1 MTSSL
6 PPYPYFRPTDEHI
19 VGLPMTR
26 AEINYGLDAP
36 VICYG
41 MFGIGIFGI
50 LVSILSSI
58 FLSSPLSLVL
68 DSIAAIITA
77 YGLGMGSYMVWSSRI
92 GKLRTCEILMNQ
104 IDNVRKWNGD
114 ETVLDVGCGRG
125 LLLIGAAKRLKSGK
139 AYGIDIWKNE
149 DQANNS
155 PDAAIENAEIAGVAD
170 RVQIRTGDAR
180 QIPFAD
186 QSFDIVVSHWVIH
199 NIEEQNDRSNALQEM
214 WRVLKSDGVL
224 ALADISFV
232 PDYMKE
238 IESWKPKSIHFDD
251 GGLEAKIMG
260 ILSGGT
266 YCPQYLIVRK

>member
-1 MTSSL
+1 MTSGL
-6 PPYPYFRPTDEHI
+6 PPYPYFRPTDEHF
-19 VGLPMTR
+19 VDLPMTR
-26 AEINYGLDAP
+26 AKINYGLDAP
-36 VICYG
+36 AICYG
-41 MFGIGIFGI
+41 MFGIGIFGM
-50 LVSILSSI
+50 LVSILSSV
-58 FLSSPLSLVL
+58 FLAGYLLLALEIV
-68 DSIAAIITA
+68 AVMATA

-125 LLLIGAAKRLKSGK
+125 LLVIGAAKRLKSGK
-139 AYGIDIWKNE
+139 SFGIDIWKSE
-149 DQANNS
+149 DQSKNS

-199 NIEEQNDRSNALQEM
+199 NIDERQDRRDALQEI

-238 IESWKPKSIHFDD
+238 IENWKPKSIHFND
-251 GGLEAKIMG
+251 GGLDAKIMG

>member
-1 MTSSL
+1 M
-6 PPYPYFRPTDEHI
+6 I
-19 VGLPMTR
+19 R
-26 AEINYGLDAP
+26 AKINYGLDAP
-36 VICYG
+36 AICYG
-41 MFGIGIFGI
+41 MFSIGIFGI

-77 YGLGMGSYMVWSSRI
+77 YGLGMGSYMVWSSRV

-139 AYGIDIWKNE
+139 AFGIDIWKNE

-170 RVQIRTGDAR
+170 RVQIKTGDAR

-238 IESWKPKSIHFDD
+238 IESWKVKSIHFNN
-251 GGLEAKIMG
+251 GGLEAKIMD

-266 YCPQYLIVRK
+266 YCPQYLIIRK